1 MKTGKP
7 MINPS
12 KPLAPAAFM
21 INDAIKAAKGKMNTM
36 NNKAEIARNMP
47 FSCLCVCKKHHK
59 HRYTDKID

>member
-7 MINPS
+7 MIKPS

-47 FSCLCVCKKHHK
+47 FSRLCVE
-59 HRYTDKID
+59 TS